1 MLKNM
6 DPMQFINQAKQSLK
20 VAEIVFK
27 NESPKNQ
34 DHQLLMK
41 VGELKMAIAN
51 FGWIYDQNVFIEFN
65 VSVLII
71 L

>member
-1 MLKNM
+1 MKNMLKNM

-27 NESPKNQ
+27 NESPKSQ

-41 VGELKMAIAN
+41 IGELKMAIAN
-51 FGWIYDQNVFIEFN
+51 FG
-65 VSVLII
+65 
-71 L
+71 

>member
-1 MLKNM
+1 
-6 DPMQFINQAKQSLK
+6 MQFINQAKQSLK

-27 NESPKNQ
+27 NESPKSQ

>member
-27 NESPKNQ
+27 NESPKSQ